1 MKRILIV
8 SDLHCGHRGGLTPP
22 SWQYNK
28 DDDEN
33 VRGKFGFLQST
44 VWDWF
49 CRTSATIGP
58 VDLLVVNGDAID
70 GKGEKSGGTELLT
83 ADRREQCEIAA
94 ECINIIERKKLL
106 LIRGTPYHTGKDED
120 WEDVLAGMVNATDVG
135 SHEWFDAED
144 VIFDC
149 KHKVG
154 RSEVPYGRGTAT
166 NREAIWNIL
175 WSERDVQPDA
185 NVIVRS
191 HVHYFAY
198 GGNADKLWM
207 TTPTLQAWSKYGT
220 ATCSGTIDM
229 GVILFECTKGE
240 YTWKP
245 FLLNLQ
251 FMQAHPLKV

>member
-1 MKRILIV
+1 MKRILIM

-28 DDDEN
+28 YDDEN

-44 VWDWF
+44 VYDWF
-49 CRTSATIGP
+49 VRQVRQVGP

-70 GKGEKSGGTELLT
+70 GKGEGSGGTELLT
-83 ADRREQCEIAA
+83 TDRREQCEIAA
-94 ECINIIERKKLL
+94 ECINQIERKKLL
-106 LIRGTPYHTGKDED
+106 LIRGTPYHTGKEED

-135 SHEWFDAED
+135 WHEWFDAD
-144 VIFDC
+144 GVVFDC

-154 RSEVPYGRGTAT
+154 RSEVPYGKLTAPA
-166 NREAIWNIL
+166 REAVWNLI
-175 WSERDVQPDA
+175 WSERDIQPDA

-198 GGNADKLWM
+198 GGDAYKLWL
-207 TTPTLQAWSKYGT
+207 TTPALQAWSKYGT
-220 ATCSGTIDM
+220 ATCAGTVDM
-229 GVILFECTKGE
+229 GMVYFECNKGA

-245 FLLNLQ
+245 ILLDLR
-251 FMQAHPLKV
+251 FMKTNPLKL